1 MPRDIQ
7 RRYSTQGFGDACSGD
22 PREQKLAGI
31 MGLLN
36 RCFAGER
43 PPKQEMLGA
52 MHTLLGMIGEEKR
65 ARRAR
70 TLGPQQPVDVQY
82 PMGNRLI
89 GNEVTPEEP
98 VEGME
103 EIMDEMGVPQN
114 VRSLAPKFLG
124 NIVQN
129 TDGTFSSAD
138 GSVHLSDIEKVKLM
152 MGRLMQ
158 EIAEE
163 LRHNTQ
169 FNVDIDDG
177 LNAKVITRD
186 NNGRRREIV
195 IDAEEVQ

>member
-7 RRYSTQGFGDACSGD
+7 RRFSTQGSNQGFQGD
-22 PREQKLAGI
+22 PREQKLSNI
-31 MGLLN
+31 MGILN
-36 RCFAGER
+36 RCFAGDI

-52 MHTLLGMIGEEKR
+52 MHTLLGMIGEEKA

-82 PMGNRLI
+82 PGANRLL

-129 TDGTFSSAD
+129 SDGSFSSAD

-163 LRHNTQ
+163 LRNNTQ
-169 FNVDIDDG
+169 FNVDIDGG
-177 LNAKVITRD
+177 LNTKVITRD
-186 NNGRRREIV
+186 ASGRRNVIE

>member
-7 RRYSTQGFGDACSGD
+7 RRFSTQGSNQGFQGD
-22 PREQKLAGI
+22 PREQKLSNI
-31 MGLLN
+31 MGILN
-36 RCFAGER
+36 RCFAGDI

-82 PMGNRLI
+82 PRANRLL
-89 GNEVTPEEP
+89 GSEVTPEEP
-98 VEGME
+98 VESME

-129 TDGTFSSAD
+129 GDGSFSSAD

-163 LRHNTQ
+163 LRNNTQ
-169 FNVDIDDG
+169 FNVDIDGG
-177 LNAKVITRD
+177 LNTKVITRD
-186 NNGRRREIV
+186 ASGRRNVIE